1 MSNGGMGQGAE
12 ELFSVK
18 DSSEVTSVAASE
30 SEVASSEV
38 WGRGS

>member
-12 ELFSVK
+12 ESFSVK

-38 WGRGS
+38 WERGS